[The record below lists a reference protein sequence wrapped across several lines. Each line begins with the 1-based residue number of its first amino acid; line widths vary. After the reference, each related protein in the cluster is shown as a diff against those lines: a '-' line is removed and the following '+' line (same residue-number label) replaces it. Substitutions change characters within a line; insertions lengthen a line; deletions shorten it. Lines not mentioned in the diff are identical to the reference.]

1 MITLENILEMWK
13 EDCKIDNTSLDE
25 VSRKTPNLHAK
36 YLEIRA
42 AAKLKLQQE
51 EMKQKT
57 LLRDKWLYYN
67 GKMSKEKIEKLGW
80 KFDPFDGLRVLKG
93 EMDYYYNADIDIQES
108 EKKIEYWKNVLTTIE
123 EIINNLNWRHQ
134 TINNMI
140 KWRMFEA
147 GA

>member
-13 EDCKIDNTSLDE
+13 EDCKIDNSSLDE
-25 VSRKTPNLHAK
+25 VSRRTPSLHAK
-36 YLEIRA
+36 YIEIRSA
-42 AAKLKLQQE
+42 SKLKLQQE
-51 EMKQKT
+51 ELKQKS

-67 GKMSKEKIEKLGW
+67 GKMSQEQIAELGW
-80 KFDPFDGLRVLKG
+80 KFDPFDGLKILKG
-93 EMDYYYNADIDIQES
+93 EMEYYYSADEDIQES
-108 EKKIEYWKNVLTTIE
+108 ERKVAYWKNVVETVE

-134 TINNMI
+134 TIGNMI